1 MNHLISAVTIPKAR
15 TLADRVRDVA
25 SSLGCDAIWVRASGP
40 HVLLG
45 LSADEPF
52 ARVTPLGSGAFG
64 LSFRRVDPSVLSRAH
79 EWEPLLLVDSLSDIV
94 EHALIGAAAPLR
106 PLDGSGS

>member
-25 SSLGCDAIWVRASGP
+25 SSLGCHAIWVRASGP

-45 LSADEPF
+45 LGADEPF

-64 LSFRRVDPSVLSRAH
+64 LSFRSVDVSELSRTH
-79 EWEPLLLVDSLSDIV
+79 EWEPLLLVDTLTDIV
-94 EHALIGAAAPLR
+94 EHALIGAAALPR
-106 PLDGSGS
+106 PLDASGS